1 MAIPQVTLPVPFDQI
16 PAEVKRLSEHA
27 RGLQLEREMVLKLID
42 AVRTGCDHA
51 KAEHWT
57 DRAGEPSG
65 NCPHCG
71 YTW

>member
-27 RGLQLEREMVLKLID
+27 RGLQQEAEMCLQLIK

-51 KAEHWT
+51 QAEHWT
-57 DRAGEPSG
+57 DRAGDDSG
-65 NCPHCG
+65 RCPHCG
-71 YTW
+71 FSW